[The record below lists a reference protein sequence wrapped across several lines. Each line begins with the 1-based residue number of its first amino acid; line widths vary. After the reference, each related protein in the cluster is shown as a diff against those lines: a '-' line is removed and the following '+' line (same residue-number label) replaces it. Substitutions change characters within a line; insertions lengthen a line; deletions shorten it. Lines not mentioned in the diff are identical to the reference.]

1 MENTKEFQHVHDFS
15 ASDYTIIISDLHLTQ
30 EHITD
35 PDNPLWKKYLTR
47 EFFFDATFR
56 DFLEH
61 IDQKIADENPGKKP
75 IVELILNG
83 DIFDFDSVTAIPDEP
98 PYKITW
104 LESRRGLFPEEV
116 KSVFKLDIIL
126 RDHKEWFD
134 ALRRFILKGHR
145 VIFITGNHDLEL
157 LFPQVQ
163 ERLIDS
169 LSLPEEYKHHVRFC
183 DWFYISNK
191 DTLIEHGNQY
201 DPFCVCQNPIHPMI
215 RKYNRIEMRIPFGNL
230 ATRYM
235 INGMGFFNP
244 YVDTGFIMTI
254 KDYLTLFFKYMA
266 RKQPFLVISWFWGA
280 SAVLFQSLSDRLYPA
295 IKDPLLIEDRIEW
308 IAKKS
313 NAQPRMVR
321 EMRELA
327 VSPAT
332 SNPLMIAQELWLD
345 RALLFLIALIVF
357 FQVFSVIK
365 LVYDISFFWMFIP
378 ILLFT
383 PFFTIYSKSVYSY
396 VAKFKEPRERI
407 MNQSSQITH
416 VKRVVYGHTHVLRH
430 EIIGIVEHLNS
441 GTWSSAFLDIECTKS
456 YSQKTCV
463 WIQPGSDGQRE
474 AHLFEFAN
482 GKLKKSTT

>member
-1 MENTKEFQHVHDFS
+1 MENTKEFEVLPDFS

-35 PDNPLWKKYLTR
+35 PNNPLWKKYLTR
-47 EFFFDATFR
+47 QFYFDHTFS
-56 DFLEH
+56 DFLDH
-61 IDQKIADENPGKKP
+61 IDQKIKSDNPDKKP
-75 IVELILNG
+75 IVELVLNG
-83 DIFDFDSVTAIPDEP
+83 DIFDFDSVTSIPEEP
-98 PYKITW
+98 TYKVSW
-104 LESRRGLFPEEV
+104 LETRRGLYSEEV
-116 KSVFKLDIIL
+116 KSVYKLEVIL

-134 ALRRFILKGHR
+134 ALRRFVLKGHR
-145 VIFITGNHDLEL
+145 AIFVTGNHDLEL

-163 ERLIDS
+163 ERLIES
-169 LSLPEEYKHHVRFC
+169 LNLPAEFKHNVRFC

-266 RKQPFLVISWFWGA
+266 RKQPLLVISWFWGA
-280 SAVLFQSLSDRLYPA
+280 SAVLYQSLSDRLYPA
-295 IKDPLLIEDRIEW
+295 VKDPLLIEDRIEW
-308 IAKKS
+308 IAKKA

-345 RALLFLIALIVF
+345 RALLFLLGLLVI
-357 FQVFSVIK
+357 FQIFSLIK

-396 VAKFKEPRERI
+396 VAKFKEPRERV

-416 VKRVVYGHTHVLRH
+416 VKRVIYGHTHVLRH

-456 YSQKTCV
+456 FSQKTCV
-463 WIQPGSDGQRE
+463 WIEPGKDGQRE
-474 AHLFEFAN
+474 ASLLEFVN
-482 GKLKKSTT
+482 GSLKKSH